1 MSRSRVSDLFGI
13 LKGAQSVTNAIIKYQ
28 ENAIRFAII
37 HSSLKNLP
45 EKCLQIGQKKL
56 SDIEPSKV
64 PVSLMFKVIYIIMLH
79 IGSYNDIPVTGTSS
93 KRSKRCNG
101 TYVHG

>member
-13 LKGAQSVTNAIIKYQ
+13 FKGAQSVTNAIIKYQ
-28 ENAIRFAII
+28 EDAIRFAIT

-56 SDIEPSKV
+56 NDIEPSKV
-64 PVSLMFKVIYIIMLH
+64 PVSLTVK
-79 IGSYNDIPVTGTSS
+79 NDIYHNVA
-93 KRSKRCNG
+93 CCMI
-101 TYVHG
+101 